1 MFAFDEGAVRGHRI
15 RLRLRSAVHVV
26 TSVRSRSDKMLAEFS
41 VVPIGKGESVS
52 QYVAE
57 CVRIVHESGLDYR
70 LNPMGTV
77 VEGDYDQVMDVVRRC
92 HLAVISKCQRV
103 VTTIKIDD
111 RVGAKGMIEGKLRSV
126 EDRVGF
132 KLKR

>member
-1 MFAFDEGAVRGHRI
+1 V
-15 RLRLRSAVHVV
+15 
-26 TSVRSRSDKMLAEFS
+26 LAEFS

-57 CVRIVHESGLDYR
+57 CIKLVESSGLEYR

-77 VEGDYDQVMDVVRRC
+77 VEGEYDDVMGLVRRC
-92 HLAVISKCQRV
+92 HMRVLELCPRVI
-103 VTTIKIDD
+103 TTVKIDD
-111 RVGAKGMIEGKLRSV
+111 RKGRRNMMDSKIRSV
-126 EDRVGF
+126 EEKLGK